1 MATTKGTHITNF
13 DATPKTA
20 VNARLHGGVLKAAVD
35 QFELGDTADGDI
47 HHVFKLPVDAIIHSV
62 KMAADDLGTAGTID
76 IGFYKKNSDGT
87 YTAVDAD
94 AIASAIDVN
103 AAATGIT
110 EYRFEAAAIETADQ
124 PAYELA
130 GLSARPDY
138 ADIYLSLTTPTGTTA
153 AGTVAIMVQ
162 YTE

>member
-1 MATTKGTHITNF
+1 MATTKGNHITNF
-13 DATPKTA
+13 DATPPTS
-20 VNARLHGGVLKAAVD
+20 VNSRLHGGVLKAAVD
-35 QFELGDTADGDI
+35 QFELADTADGDI
-47 HHVFKLPVDAIIHSV
+47 HHVFKITVDSILHSV

-87 YTAVDAD
+87 YTVIDAD

-103 AAATGIT
+103 AAATGLT

-124 PAYELA
+124 PAWELA
-130 GLSARPDY
+130 GLSAKPAY
-138 ADIYLSLTTPTGTTA
+138 EDIYVSITTPTGTTA
-153 AGTVAIMVQ
+153 VGTVAMQIQ